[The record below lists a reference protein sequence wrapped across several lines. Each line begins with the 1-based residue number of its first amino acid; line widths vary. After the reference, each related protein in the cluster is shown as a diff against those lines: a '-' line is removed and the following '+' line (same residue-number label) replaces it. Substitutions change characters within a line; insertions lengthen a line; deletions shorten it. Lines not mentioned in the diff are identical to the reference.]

1 MAGSAPLR
9 LAVFDC
15 DGTLVDGQHMIHAA
29 MAAAWAAEA
38 LDVAP
43 TIEAVRRVVGLE
55 LVTAIAMLLPDG
67 DAPRHARMAEAY
79 KAAFFAARQQGGV
92 DPLFPGCR
100 EALAALERDG
110 WLLGVATGKARRGLD
125 AVLALHDLAGHFVTR
140 QTASDAPGKPH
151 PGMLERAMAET
162 GVGPGET
169 VMIGDTTYDMEM
181 AGNAGVPAIGVAW
194 GYHAPE
200 ELRAAGARRVVAD
213 FPDLVSLLADGIPS

>member
-1 MAGSAPLR
+1 MSAFVPLR

-29 MAAAWAAEA
+29 MEAAWAAEA
-38 LDVAP
+38 LGRAP
-43 TIEAVRRVVGLE
+43 AIDAVRRVVGLD
-55 LVTAIAMLLPDG
+55 LVTAIAMLWPSG
-67 DAPRHARMAEAY
+67 DEAQHARMAEAY
-79 KAAFFAARQQGGV
+79 KAAFFAAREKGGV

-125 AVLALHDLAGHFVTR
+125 AVLALHGLAGHFVTR

-162 GVGPGET
+162 GVGPAET

-194 GYHAPE
+194 GYHDPD
-200 ELRAAGARRVVAD
+200 ELCAAGARAVVAD
-213 FPDLVSLLADGIPS
+213 YPALVTLLAEGVPA